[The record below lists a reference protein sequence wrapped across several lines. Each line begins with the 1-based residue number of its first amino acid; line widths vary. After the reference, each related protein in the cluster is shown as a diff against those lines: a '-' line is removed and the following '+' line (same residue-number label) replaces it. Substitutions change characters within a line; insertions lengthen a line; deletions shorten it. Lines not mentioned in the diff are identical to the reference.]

1 MKVVRCG
8 VFETNSSSTHSLTI
22 CSDEEY
28 TRWEKGELYWSYGDF
43 VEMPEEYRDYTDEQ
57 WITLLDEKEYFI
69 KAEKGGYYV
78 YTSLDYWYREKEYFN
93 TKSDAYAVYKD
104 WLISMYLY
112 DFENLYSIKV
122 FNEAKE
128 QYEHFWEKYITP
140 SGDEI
145 VAFGYYGY
153 DG

>member
-1 MKVVRCG
+1 MKVVRYG

-22 CSDEEY
+22 CSGEEY
-28 TRWEKGELYWSYGDF
+28 SKWENGELYWNYWGNF

-57 WITLLDEKEYFI
+57 WIALLDEKEYFI
-69 KAEKGGYYV
+69 KEGKGYSIYI
-78 YTSLDYWYREKEYFN
+78 SLDYWYSEKDYFD
-93 TKSDAYAVYKD
+93 TKSEAYAVHKN
-104 WLISMYLY
+104 WLIDKYLY
-112 DFENLYSIKV
+112 DYENLYSIKV
-122 FNEAKE
+122 FNETKE

-145 VAFGYYGY
+145 IAFGYYGY